1 MRYILFIIWFLS
13 IIQLSFGQ
21 EPSDSAAAFETF
33 EYKSEDSIYIMQK
46 YFLVFL
52 KRGTAPS
59 EDLDVQMIQKG
70 HLDYLGSLFKK
81 GIICMNGPFGDDGNI
96 RGATVYRVPNQEE
109 AERLAGEDPAVK
121 AGLLEIEVHPWWLA
135 RGTGVY

>member
-1 MRYILFIIWFLS
+1 MRYMLFIFLIIS
-13 IIQLSFGQ
+13 FIQLSFGQ
-21 EPSDSAAAFETF
+21 ELPDSADAFETF
-33 EYKSEDSIYIMQK
+33 EYKDEDSIYIMQK

-52 KRGTAPS
+52 KRAKAAS
-59 EDLDVQMIQKG
+59 EHLDVQMIQKG
-70 HLDYLGSLFKK
+70 HLDYLGSLYKK

-96 RGATVYRVPNQEE
+96 RGATVYRVSSQEE
-109 AERLAGEDPAVK
+109 AERLASEDPAVK